1 MCQCL
6 KFVYFSPVQ
15 DVTVLVHLQGS
26 TSSLRRTSTPVPG
39 RPAPETPAG
48 GGELHLRRCRNHV
61 NLSTGLSGYS
71 HFWPFLAII
80 GPLLTITCHYWPLL
94 ATGWSGYSKHSESPL
109 TQLGG
114 PVTNRDSP
122 SYQPGVVE
130 AFNKKRCKQI
140 TEELSHYFLQM
151 PPLNS

>member
-48 GGELHLRRCRNHV
+48 GGELHLGGLFCQLQKLLREEVSGGGPGAGVVIN
-61 NLSTGLSGYS
+61 GLSLV
-71 HFWPFLAII
+71 WPYTKTRI
-80 GPLLTITCHYWPLL
+80 
-94 ATGWSGYSKHSESPL
+94 
-109 TQLGG
+109 
-114 PVTNRDSP
+114 
-122 SYQPGVVE
+122 
-130 AFNKKRCKQI
+130 
-140 TEELSHYFLQM
+140 
-151 PPLNS
+151 

>member
-48 GGELHLRRCRNHV
+48 GGELHLGGLFCQLQKLLREEEEEVSLRR
-61 NLSTGLSGYS
+61 L
-71 HFWPFLAII
+71 
-80 GPLLTITCHYWPLL
+80 
-94 ATGWSGYSKHSESPL
+94 
-109 TQLGG
+109 
-114 PVTNRDSP
+114 
-122 SYQPGVVE
+122 
-130 AFNKKRCKQI
+130 
-140 TEELSHYFLQM
+140 
-151 PPLNS
+151 